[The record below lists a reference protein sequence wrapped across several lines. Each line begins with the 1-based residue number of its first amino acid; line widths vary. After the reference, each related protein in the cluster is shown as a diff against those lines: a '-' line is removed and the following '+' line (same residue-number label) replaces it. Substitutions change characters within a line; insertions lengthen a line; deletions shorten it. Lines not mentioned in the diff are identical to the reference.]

1 MAFMSCLNN
10 VISVQVINLEY
21 HKRKFI
27 VDTHVKSAILTRQK
41 GAHSATMTSN
51 FLSVAAFLRK
61 ASTDADF
68 PKVMIISFEWMC
80 CLAC

>member
-1 MAFMSCLNN
+1 
-10 VISVQVINLEY
+10 
-21 HKRKFI
+21 
-27 VDTHVKSAILTRQK
+27 
-41 GAHSATMTSN
+41 MTSN